1 MFETKILNG
10 SDYLGQ
16 SSTLEGGALRAFD
29 WPELVARIAATNDLR
44 RVVKNSGASFGDFA
58 ALATD
63 MTPDETCDEAPFE
76 TPDQTVSN
84 HARGNSKH
92 AVNPNALGAGKTPS
106 PKAVVDD
113 EHATLGDRNNA

>member
-1 MFETKILNG
+1 MFETKILSG
-10 SDYLGQ
+10 SDYPGQ
-16 SSTLEGGALRAFD
+16 LSTLEGGALRAFD

-44 RVVKNSGASFGDFA
+44 RVVKSSGASFGDFA

-63 MTPDETCDEAPFE
+63 LTPDE

-84 HARGNSKH
+84 QARGNSKH